1 MSHVTF
7 LRTAMS
13 LGFLPCCLLATLSH
27 ETPVT
32 AKGDSPGSRSS
43 RQQRFQGEN
52 TVFALSFK
60 KKQPLDMSEEPV
72 TALEL
77 SGWLLPGPP
86 SLTPQAPVLP
96 SPQTGL
102 GGERRVTTTPAVLRH
117 RAPTKGIVTAPMSQ
131 SWHSGLGDRCPHTDL
146 GWAQG

>member
-60 KKQPLDMSEEPV
+60 KNSPWTCLKSQ
-72 TALEL
+72 
-77 SGWLLPGPP
+77 WLLLNFLVGS
-86 SLTPQAPVLP
+86 SL
-96 SPQTGL
+96 GH
-102 GGERRVTTTPAVLRH
+102 PA
-117 RAPTKGIVTAPMSQ
+117 
-131 SWHSGLGDRCPHTDL
+131 
-146 GWAQG
+146 